1 MLNAVED
8 RQQQIVNYL
17 KINQFA
23 NVTDLI
29 SLVNYSEA
37 TIKRDLVYLEQTG
50 LIRRTRGG
58 AMIVDNQ
65 KIDVPYLMK
74 FTHLDE
80 ENNKQYIAD
89 VAQTLI
95 RDDMVIFLDSS
106 TTSLH
111 LVKNLSKFDG
121 LQIITNGVLTAAM
134 LSEFTNA
141 SVSILGGTIVPK
153 RATINGSKAY
163 DYALSYY
170 ADLAII
176 GCRGWD
182 FEHGVTETHEGE
194 ALMKKAFRKQSNHLV
209 VLATQDKLEHKYI
222 YQSVACHEVDYLIT
236 DITLAKEQLDKLNN
250 HHIKC
255 LY

>member
-1 MLNAVED
+1 MLSVIED

-17 KINQFA
+17 KVNQFA
-23 NVTDLI
+23 CVVDLI
-29 SLVNYSEA
+29 ELVNYSEA
-37 TIKRDLVYLEQTG
+37 TVKRDLIMLEKSG

-58 AMIVDNQ
+58 AMIVDNK

-74 FTHLDE
+74 VTRLDE
-80 ENNKQYIAD
+80 EDNKQYIAN
-89 VAQTLI
+89 VAATLI
-95 RDDMVIFLDSS
+95 KDDMVIFLDSS

-111 LVKNLSKFDG
+111 LIKNLSKFDG

-134 LSEFTNA
+134 LSEFTSA
-141 SVSILGGTIVPK
+141 HVSILGGSIVPK

-163 DYALSYY
+163 NDSLSYN
-170 ADLAII
+170 ADMAFI
-176 GCRGWD
+176 GCRGLD

-194 ALMKKAFRKQSNHLV
+194 AFMKKAFRRQANQLV
-209 VLATQDKLEHKYI
+209 VLATADKLDHKYM
-222 YQSVACHEVDYLIT
+222 YQGIACHEIDYLIT
-236 DITLAKEQLDKLNN
+236 DQPLAAEKMKKLHN

>member
-1 MLNAVED
+1 MLNAIED

-17 KINQFA
+17 KVHQFA
-23 NVTDLI
+23 RVIDLI
-29 SLVNYSEA
+29 ELVNYSEA
-37 TIKRDLVYLEQTG
+37 TVKRDLVLLEQSG

-58 AMIVDNQ
+58 AMIVDNK

-74 FTHLDE
+74 VTQLNEDD
-80 ENNKQYIAD
+80 NKQYIAN

-95 RDDMVIFLDSS
+95 KDDMIIFLDSS

-134 LSEFTNA
+134 LSEFTTA
-141 SVSILGGTIVPK
+141 HVSVLGGSIVPK

-163 DYALSYY
+163 NDILTYN
-170 ADLAII
+170 ADMAII
-176 GCRGWD
+176 GCRGLD
-182 FEHGVTETHEGE
+182 FDHGVTETHEGE
-194 ALMKKAFRKQSNHLV
+194 ALIKKAFRRQADHLV
-209 VLATQDKLEHKYI
+209 VLATEDKLDHKYM
-222 YQSVACHEVDYLIT
+222 YQSVASYEIDYLIT
-236 DITLAKEQLDKLNN
+236 NKPLESEKLEKLNQ